1 MSETVLGKIV
11 EARRKA
17 IAQLVQEMPL
27 TTFEAD
33 LNPSDRD
40 FYQAIEARREEA
52 LPAYILECKRSSP
65 SKGLICED
73 FDLPEIVQS
82 YSPYA
87 TAVSVL
93 TEPQYFGGDFI
104 NLKIAKAATNLP
116 ILCKDFIVDA
126 YQIYLARYYGADAV
140 LLMLSVLR
148 DDEYRYLANIAH
160 TLGMGVLT
168 EVNDEDEVRRA
179 LKLRAKVIGINN
191 RDLRDLSIDLGK
203 SERLRALMPAEQIV
217 ISESGIRHYH
227 DIRKLSQSVD
237 GFLIGS
243 HLMGSPDL
251 DRALH
256 QLLVGGDKVCGLT
269 SIEDAQA
276 AFDAGAQYGGLI
288 FILTSPRGVTYRQAK
303 EIRHAVP
310 LEYIGVFQNDDI
322 DAILFIAK
330 EVGLSAIQLHGHEP
344 QHYISE
350 LRAKLPRNIKIIKAI
365 NIQEGE
371 QQLPFLDYQ
380 DVDHYLL
387 DGKKGGSGEP
397 FDWSILE
404 GADLSNLFLAGG
416 IDHNNIVDALSFHPL
431 GVDLNSGV
439 EALPGKKDAKK
450 LEQIFQLIAE
460 HKQPIKINRDQYSR

>member
-1 MSETVLGKIV
+1 MSDTVLGKIV
-11 EARRKA
+11 KTRREA
-17 IAQLVQEMPL
+17 IAQLSQEMPL
-27 TTFEAD
+27 AQFEAD
-33 LNPSDRD
+33 LTPSDRD
-40 FYQAIEARREEA
+40 FYQAIEARRAED
-52 LPAYILECKRSSP
+52 LPVYILECKRSSP
-65 SKGLICED
+65 SKGLICET
-73 FDLPEIVQS
+73 FDLPAIVQS
-82 YSPYA
+82 YNAYA
-87 TAVSVL
+87 TAISVL
-93 TEPQYFGGDFI
+93 TEPQYFGGDFA
-104 NLKIAKAATNLP
+104 NLALAKAASDLP

-126 YQIYLARYYGADAV
+126 YQIYLARHYGADAV

-168 EVNDEDEVRRA
+168 EVNDEEEVRRA
-179 LKLRAKVIGINN
+179 LKLRARVIGINN

-243 HLMGSPDL
+243 HLMGSSDL

-276 AFDAGAQYGGLI
+276 AYDAGAQYGGLI

-303 EIRHAVP
+303 EITRAVP

-322 DAILFIAK
+322 EAILFIAE
-330 EVGLSAIQLHGHEP
+330 EVGLSAIQLHGNEP
-344 QHYISE
+344 QHYIDE
-350 LRAKLPRNIKIIKAI
+350 LRAKLPSHIKIIKAI
-365 NIQEGE
+365 NIQKGE
-371 QQLPFLDYQ
+371 KQLPFLAYQ
-380 DVDHYLL
+380 GVDHYLL

-397 FDWSILE
+397 FDWTILE

-416 IDHNNIVDALSFHPL
+416 LDHHNIVDALSFHPL

-439 EALPGKKDAKK
+439 EAQPGKKDVKK
-450 LEQIFQLIAE
+450 LQEIFQLIAQ
-460 HKQPIKINRDQYSR
+460 HKQPIKVVRQSRIE

>member
-33 LNPSDRD
+33 LTPSDRD
-40 FYQAIEARREEA
+40 FYQAIEARREEG

-87 TAVSVL
+87 TAISVL

-227 DIRKLSQSVD
+227 DIRKLSQSCASSVT
-237 GFLIGS
+237 
-243 HLMGSPDL
+243 
-251 DRALH
+251 
-256 QLLVGGDKVCGLT
+256 CW
-269 SIEDAQA
+269 
-276 AFDAGAQYGGLI
+276 
-288 FILTSPRGVTYRQAK
+288 RG
-303 EIRHAVP
+303 
-310 LEYIGVFQNDDI
+310 
-322 DAILFIAK
+322 
-330 EVGLSAIQLHGHEP
+330 
-344 QHYISE
+344 
-350 LRAKLPRNIKIIKAI
+350 
-365 NIQEGE
+365 
-371 QQLPFLDYQ
+371 
-380 DVDHYLL
+380 
-387 DGKKGGSGEP
+387 
-397 FDWSILE
+397 
-404 GADLSNLFLAGG
+404 
-416 IDHNNIVDALSFHPL
+416 
-431 GVDLNSGV
+431 
-439 EALPGKKDAKK
+439 
-450 LEQIFQLIAE
+450 
-460 HKQPIKINRDQYSR
+460 